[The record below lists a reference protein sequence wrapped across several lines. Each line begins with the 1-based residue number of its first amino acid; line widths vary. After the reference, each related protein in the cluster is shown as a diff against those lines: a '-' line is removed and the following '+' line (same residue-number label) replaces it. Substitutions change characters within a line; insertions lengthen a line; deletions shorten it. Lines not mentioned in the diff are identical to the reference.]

1 MACTCAAFHG
11 SLCSFKKT
19 YFMKETKVNK
29 AKKKGNMTL
38 HSAKEF
44 GMSYEGFQRKV
55 NEVAL
60 VIRQ

>member
-1 MACTCAAFHG
+1 MLMAMAGTCAAFHG

-29 AKKKGNMTL
+29 AKKKGNTTL

-44 GMSYEGFQRKV
+44 GMSYEGF
-55 NEVAL
+55 
-60 VIRQ
+60 